1 MSRKL
6 LSHPRL
12 TTLLDNA
19 QGSSNFAAKGA
30 HRLQITL
37 TLAKKTTSTNSDFIQ
52 LAEYQKGVVVAQ
64 GRDTE
69 YNLLSDEFA
78 RRTFDESGN
87 YTVRPFQIQVQ
98 ESVTVN
104 ENVGRFTAGATTNDG
119 NTASS
124 DLLAV
129 KVSSG
134 KAYVNGYEIEKN
146 GPINQRP

>member
-1 MSRKL
+1 M
-6 LSHPRL
+6 
-12 TTLLDNA
+12 
-19 QGSSNFAAKGA
+19 AKGA

-37 TLAKKTTSTNSDFIQ
+37 TLAKKTTRLIQ
-52 LAEYQKGVVVAQ
+52 ILFNLHKYREVSYCCN
-64 GRDTE
+64 GRQTE
-69 YNLLSDEFA
+69 YSFLSEFA

-87 YTVRPFQIQVQ
+87 YTVRPFQISVE

-104 ENVGRFTAGATTNDG
+104 ENVGRFVGATTNDG

-134 KAYVNGYEIEKN
+134 KAYVNGYEIEKD
-146 GPINQRP
+146 GFTIKDINKVKRL